1 MRRTGGFS
9 AAALKYMAAA
19 LMAVDHVGMLFDP
32 LSAFFSAG
40 DPMRQLLRYPGR
52 LSFPIFAFF
61 VAEGCRKT
69 RNYPAYLRRL
79 GLFALL
85 TQLPLLLLPSLE
97 KGGSVLVTFLGAA
110 LGIYLWRVGQARG
123 WREGSWLAMGCCI
136 LAADFLGGDYG
147 WMGALLVC
155 AVYLAG
161 EDRRRQ
167 LLVLGGGLAFYYL
180 LSPLWLH
187 GCFLALEALGGTGG
201 GAFFAGLT
209 EELPL
214 GIPFSLPFCLLT
226 AGSALL
232 SLPLLARYNGER
244 GRGGRWFFYWFYPG
258 HLALLGLVKIL
269 ITQW

>member
-1 MRRTGGFS
+1 M
-9 AAALKYMAAA
+9 ALKYMAAA
-19 LMAVDHVGMLFDP
+19 FMAVDHVGMLFDP
-32 LSAFFSAG
+32 LSAFFTAG
-40 DPMRQLLRYPGR
+40 DPARQLLRYLGR
-52 LSFPIFAFF
+52 LAFPIFAFF

-85 TQLPLLLLPSLE
+85 AQFPLLLLPSL
-97 KGGSVLVTFLGAA
+97 KGCGNVLTTFFLAA
-110 LGIYLWRVGQARG
+110 LGIFF
-123 WREGSWLAMGCCI
+123 WREGQVRGWKARGWLAMGACV
-136 LAADFLGGDYG
+136 LAVEVLRGDYG
-147 WMGALLVC
+147 WVGAFLVC
-155 AVYLAG
+155 AVYLTG

-180 LSPLWLH
+180 LSPLWIH

-209 EELPL
+209 GEFPL

-226 AGSALL
+226 AGFALL

-244 GRGGRWFFYWFYPG
+244 GRGGKWFFYWFYPG